1 MPVELFGLSIG
12 RAKKEALAN
21 QTPVEPKATSFVLP
35 ELDDAVPIDAGG
47 LYGIGYD
54 LDGSFVAKVNLL
66 QNIEKSPCT
75 QRWSRRLK
83 IFVMKRLSTDQKNI
97 QWTQLRFF

>member
-35 ELDDAVPIDAGG
+35 ELDDALPIDAGG
-47 LYGIGYD
+47 LYGIR
-54 LDGSFVAKVNLL
+54 GS
-66 QNIEKSPCT
+66 
-75 QRWSRRLK
+75 
-83 IFVMKRLSTDQKNI
+83 
-97 QWTQLRFF
+97 